1 MRRRPSSAN
10 AAPPAP
16 GVSRFK
22 PRALNAQVA
31 FQATLLN
38 SLQESVIATDAQ
50 YRLIF
55 WNRGAEALFGYT
67 AKEAIGQHVDALLV
81 PDDEGERAR
90 RLRRAA
96 VLLKRGRW
104 QGQALRRRRD
114 GTLIWT
120 DIVASLM
127 TGPGGVPVGFIA
139 IHRDVTRLR
148 EKEDMLQASWA
159 QLRTLGASL
168 LAVRE
173 EERTSLSRELHDEL
187 GQTLTRLKI
196 DLRWL
201 EDRASSSEHRERT
214 RALVGLVDA
223 MAIDVQRISAKL
235 RPAILDDLGLGAAI
249 ESQAPEILARAGCRC
264 RLDLR
269 IEQLDRNHVRDTAVF
284 RIVQEAVTNVV
295 RHARATEARIRA
307 SLARGALV
315 VTVEDN
321 GVGIGSDTSF
331 EAMTLGLIGM
341 RERASAVGGQLE
353 VRPGK
358 RAGTIVTL
366 SVPVKKA
373 PKASTHDRRP
383 IAS

>member
-1 MRRRPSSAN
+1 MRRRPSPLT
-10 AAPPAP
+10 APPGRAR
-16 GVSRFK
+16 VARFK

-38 SLQESVIATDAQ
+38 SLQESVIATDAE
-50 YRLIF
+50 YKVNF

-67 AKEAIGQHVDALLV
+67 AEEAIGQHIDALLV
-81 PDDEGERAR
+81 PDNNEERAL

-96 VLLKRGRW
+96 TLLKRGRW

-114 GTLIWT
+114 GTVIWT
-120 DIVASLM
+120 DVVASLM
-127 TGPGGVPVGFIA
+127 TGPGGEPVGFIA

-159 QLRTLGASL
+159 QLRNLGASL
-168 LAVRE
+168 LTVRE

-201 EDRASSSEHRERT
+201 EDGAPSPEYRERT
-214 RALVGLVDA
+214 HALVRLVDA
-223 MAIDVQRISAKL
+223 MAVDVQRIAAKL

-321 GVGIGSDTSF
+321 GVGIGAETSF
-331 EAMTLGLIGM
+331 RAMTLGLIGM
-341 RERASAVGGQLE
+341 RERASAVGGALD

-358 RAGTIVTL
+358 RSGTIVTL
-366 SVPVKKA
+366 SVPV
-373 PKASTHDRRP
+373 PKARRDDRP
-383 IAS
+383 SIAS

>member
-1 MRRRPSSAN
+1 MRRGRPQST
-10 AAPPAP
+10 AAPLRQKAAP
-16 GVSRFK
+16 FR
-22 PRALNAQVA
+22 PRRLNAKVT

-38 SLQESVIATDAQ
+38 SLQESVMATDAQ

-67 AKEAIGQHVDALLV
+67 AAEAIGQHVDALLV
-81 PDDEGERAR
+81 PNDAAERAR

-96 VLLKRGRW
+96 TLLKRGRW
-104 QGQALRRRRD
+104 HGQALRRRRD

-120 DIVASLM
+120 DVVASLM

-139 IHRDVTRLR
+139 IHRNVTRLR
-148 EKEDMLQASWA
+148 QKEDMLQASWA
-159 QLRTLGASL
+159 QLRNLGASL
-168 LAVRE
+168 LTVRE
-173 EERTSLSRELHDEL
+173 DERTSLSRELHDEL

-201 EDRASSSEHRERT
+201 EDRSSSPEHRERT
-214 RALVGLVDA
+214 RALVDLVDV
-223 MAIDVQRISAKL
+223 MAINVQRIAAKL

-307 SLARGALV
+307 TIARGVLV

-321 GVGIGSDTSF
+321 GVGIRADTSF
-331 EAMTLGLIGM
+331 RAMTLGLIGM
-341 RERASAVGGQLE
+341 RERASAVGGHLD

-366 SVPVKKA
+366 SVPVQEG
-373 PKASTHDRRP
+373 PSDGRET

>member
-1 MRRRPSSAN
+1 M
-10 AAPPAP
+10 
-16 GVSRFK
+16 
-22 PRALNAQVA
+22 A

-38 SLQESVIATDAQ
+38 SLQESVIATDAD
-50 YRLIF
+50 YKVNF

-67 AKEAIGQHVDALLV
+67 AKEAIGQHIDTLLV
-81 PDDEGERAR
+81 PDNHEERAL

-96 VLLKRGRW
+96 TLLKRGRW

-114 GTLIWT
+114 GTVIWT
-120 DIVASLM
+120 DVVASLM
-127 TGPGGVPVGFIA
+127 TGPGGEPVGFIA
-139 IHRDVTRLR
+139 IHRDVTSLR

-159 QLRTLGASL
+159 QLRNLGASL
-168 LAVRE
+168 LTVRE

-196 DLRWL
+196 DLRSL
-201 EDRASSSEHRERT
+201 EHGAPSPEYRERT
-214 RALVGLVDA
+214 HALVRLVDA
-223 MAIDVQRISAKL
+223 MAVDVQRIAAKL

-295 RHARATEARIRA
+295 RHARATEARITA

-315 VTVEDN
+315 VRVEDN
-321 GVGIGSDTSF
+321 GVGIGAETSF
-331 EAMTLGLIGM
+331 RAMTLGLIGM
-341 RERASAVGGQLE
+341 RERAAAVGGALE

-358 RAGTIVTL
+358 RSGTIVTL
-366 SVPVKKA
+366 SVPV
-373 PKASTHDRRP
+373 PKARRNDRP